1 MNTRLALAVLI
12 ASTSSGCATPAE
24 EQQPAAAAQAQAQ
37 ERCYASGQPLAG
49 GWLRRFVDGRR
60 TVARRL
66 RARPGVGSDASA
78 V

>member
-37 ERCYASGQPLAG
+37 ERCYASGSRLPAADCG
-49 GWLRRFVDGRR
+49 GSS
-60 TVARRL
+60 TVGGQSRDDYVHDR
-66 RARPGVGSDASA
+66 ASA
-78 V
+78 VTPVR